1 MNASVTAVEK
11 KLLSWFC
18 SLVPS
23 PPPTKLSVTC
33 SFVHAWGEPGM
44 RLLIM
49 YTYVHDSDDTLIDGH
64 ATLKCPHDDKLYL
77 WLETL

>member
-1 MNASVTAVEK
+1 MKNLPLFST
-11 KLLSWFC
+11 
-18 SLVPS
+18 
-23 PPPTKLSVTC
+23 PPPPSFLSLGN
-33 SFVHAWGEPGM
+33 FVHAWGE
-44 RLLIM
+44 LLLTM